1 MAVVSGVV
9 VEMKDMSGVDC
20 LLATLLSVVST
31 MEGQETDKH
40 VLLSW
45 FITLLHAL
53 DRVIKTPSR

>member
-20 LLATLLSVVST
+20 LLAKLLSVVST

-40 VLLSW
+40 VLLGW
-45 FITLLHAL
+45 FIVLLHAL
-53 DRVIKTPSR
+53 DRVIKTTSH